1 MKNAIKIKN
10 PFAKVENYNCFGC
23 SHTNEHGLKLD
34 FYDMGDYL
42 QASYNPDSSL
52 QGWIGVLH
60 GGIQTTLVDE
70 IASWFVF
77 VKLKTA
83 GVTSRIDVKLRK
95 PVFVADGPIKVMA
108 KLIEV
113 QKNIASI
120 AVELRN
126 SKDEKCLD
134 GTIYYYLFSEEVA
147 RQKYNYPGLEAF
159 Y

>member
-1 MKNAIKIKN
+1 MGNRIKIRN
-10 PFAKVENYNCFGC
+10 PFEQVKDYNCFGC
-23 SHTNEHGLKLD
+23 SHGNDHGLKLD

-42 QASYNPDSSL
+42 ESEYMPDHSL
-52 QGWIGVLH
+52 EGWIGVLH

-70 IASWFVF
+70 IASWLVF

-83 GVTSRIDVKLRK
+83 GVTSRIDIRLRR

-108 KLIEV
+108 RLIDV

-126 SKDEKCLD
+126 NKDEKCLD
-134 GTIYYYLFSEEVA
+134 GIVYYYIFPEEVA
-147 RQKYNYPGLEAF
+147 RQKYNYPGVDAF